1 MILIEMD
8 EKKKTIS
15 ELIQAYS
22 DIVVELKSRGV
33 LRTKNV
39 LGELGEHL
47 VIDHYNRT
55 PGLPKLQ
62 LAQTGTENVDAT
74 SRQGE
79 RYSIKSI
86 SRNVTGVFHG
96 LNPPES
102 SEGQKQLF
110 EHVIIA
116 KFNDTYQLEMI
127 IELDWATFNER
138 KNWHKRM
145 KAYNLVLSQA
155 LLGDSKVVFR
165 RS

>member
-1 MILIEMD
+1 
-8 EKKKTIS
+8 
-15 ELIQAYS
+15 QAYS
-22 DIVVELKSRGV
+22 DIIAELKHRGV

-47 VIDHYNRT
+47 VIDHYNST

-96 LNPPES
+96 LNPPAS
-102 SEGQKQLF
+102 NGSQKQLF

-127 IELDWATFNER
+127 IELGWAAFL
-138 KNWHKRM
+138 KHKKWHKRM
-145 KAYNLVLSQA
+145 RAYNLVLSKA
-155 LLGDSKVVFR
+155 LLEDSKVVFEG
-165 RS
+165 SSS

>member
-1 MILIEMD
+1 MD
-8 EKKKTIS
+8 LNSKSTT

-22 DIVVELKSRGV
+22 DIIAELKHRGV

-47 VIDHYNRT
+47 VIDYYNNT

-62 LAQTGTENVDAT
+62 LALTGTENVDTT
-74 SRQGE
+74 SRQWE

-96 LNPPES
+96 LNPPDS
-102 SEGQKQLF
+102 RGNQNQLF

-127 IELDWATFNER
+127 IELGWAAFLEH
-138 KNWHKRM
+138 KKWHKRM
-145 KAYNLVLSQA
+145 KAYNLVLSKK
-155 LLGDSKVVFR
+155 LLNDAKVVLK
-165 RS
+165 RSLN